1 MSERKIPHSAVSD
14 SVYLAARGGADEAQ
28 LAVDISIIGAAGA
41 GASTFCPLLPV
52 DGAGPVLETAWNEW
66 LSGRFVPVL
75 GGPFCR
81 IHEAAGQMRVS
92 EILRADADI
101 DAALNSE
108 EERRSLAAAKAFL
121 EGREKVRHMPQLV
134 RLMDAISSGETP
146 GHVTT
151 LFAMQ
156 AGLYHLPRLAALVS
170 YAYFEWL
177 GGAVAA
183 GWQGDRDMTAFE
195 TGYPLTFASVRSILH
210 ADSESPDQGE
220 SSIFRVE

>member
-1 MSERKIPHSAVSD
+1 MSERKIPHSGAAN
-14 SVYLAARGGADEAQ
+14 SVYLAGTGAADEAQ

-41 GASTFCPLLPV
+41 GVATFCPLLPV
-52 DGAGPVLETAWNEW
+52 DAAKAVLNQAWDEW
-66 LSGRFVPVL
+66 LSQRFVAVL

-81 IHEAAGQMRVS
+81 IHEAAGQMRMG

-101 DAALNSE
+101 DAVLSDPE
-108 EERRSLAAAKAFL
+108 KRRSLAAAQAFL

-134 RLMDAISSGETP
+134 RLTDAIGRGETP

-177 GGAVAA
+177 GGVVAG
-183 GWQGDRDMTAFE
+183 GWQGERDMTAFE
-195 TGYPLTFASVRSILH
+195 TGYPQTFASVRSILH
-210 ADSESPDQGE
+210 AESASSGGGDC
-220 SSIFRVE
+220 SIFRAE